1 MSLLRRAFLALAL
14 LAAPAVAHAQNALP
28 ARITILVGFGPGQ
41 GNDQPARPDG
51 ASAVASRISP
61 DMSFDQSAR
70 FLARHLGRLL
80 PGGVMVEA
88 RYAPGAAGLLAAAT
102 LARAPADG
110 SVLALLSPNVVQA
123 SALGLAGGRFDARR
137 FGWIGGLANEEWPC
151 VSVRG
156 KTAAGQGLFVGS
168 LGAGSRSDVH
178 GRAFANALSPQLK
191 VIPGYSSRG
200 ELARAL
206 ESGEI
211 DAACGWPM
219 RDLEMRRLDWLTSGR
234 MEISALLAGVASG
247 DWVHA
252 AGPDSRPLLEAL
264 ASESDF
270 AWTLAGPPG
279 LDGQK
284 LADLRAAF
292 EGLVGD
298 RAAFEDGARVGVAL
312 SPVPAE
318 IIEARVAALHGLDGA
333 TRNALLKLIAPP

>member
-1 MSLLRRAFLALAL
+1 LSLPRRAFLALAL
-14 LAAPAVAHAQNALP
+14 LAAPAIAHAQNAP
-28 ARITILVGFGPGQ
+28 PSRVTILVGFGPGQ

-51 ASAVASRISP
+51 ASAVANRMSP

-80 PGGVMVEA
+80 PGEPIVEA

-102 LARAPADG
+102 LARSPADG

-137 FGWIGGLANEEWPC
+137 FAWIGGLTSEEWAC

-156 KTAAGQGLFVGS
+156 KKEAGQGLFVGS

-178 GRAFANALSPQLK
+178 GRAFAGALSPPLK
-191 VIPGYSSRG
+191 VIPGYSNRG

-219 RDLEMRRLDWLTSGR
+219 RDLEMRRVDWLTSGR
-234 MEISALLAGVASG
+234 MEIAALMAGAASG
-247 DWVHA
+247 DWVNA
-252 AGPDSRPLLEAL
+252 AGLDARPLLDAL

-270 AWTLAGPPG
+270 AWAVAAPPG
-279 LDGQK
+279 LISQR
-284 LADLRAAF
+284 LSALRAAF
-292 EGLVGD
+292 EGLIGD
-298 RAAFEDGARVGVAL
+298 RAAVEDAARTGVAL

-318 IIEARVAALHGLDGA
+318 AILERVSALHALDGDKRA
-333 TRNALLKLIAPP
+333 ALLKLIAPP